1 MSWAERLLKWIEP
14 EDNPRNTIYGALAAG
29 FVIAAVDPARETY
42 VRVTTATLI
51 AVATYWLAHGYAH
64 WVDQRFRATTHM
76 GGSIRSVGSALS
88 HEWPLAEGAAIP
100 FAALLIA
107 WGAGAP
113 LTAAVPAACGPQP
126 RHSSYSRS
134 QPDCAD
140 GYPRDNCSPTPLS
153 DSRSAPHSSLSRC
166 FCTEGEMVAGS
177 VSPSH
182 CSYRSSSQPRSAG
195 RLRRATAPADG
206 PCPRTSIRSARW
218 CGSARTYGRA
228 RQA

>member
-1 MSWAERLLKWIEP
+1 MSWAERLVKWIEP

-100 FAALLIA
+100 FATLLIA
-107 WGAGAP
+107 WAAGAP
-113 LTAAVPAACGPQP
+113 LTTGVPAAL
-126 RHSSYSRS
+126 
-134 QPDCAD
+134 A
-140 GYPRDNCSPTPLS
+140 TAAAALVLFEI
-153 DSRSAPHSSLSRC
+153 A
-166 FCTEGEMVAGS
+166 AG
-177 VSPSH
+177 
-182 CSYRSSSQPRSAG
+182 
-195 RLRRATAPADG
+195 LRRRLPPWQLLANAAIGLALGAALFTVKLLLH
-206 PCPRTSIRSARW
+206 
-218 CGSARTYGRA
+218 
-228 RQA
+228 